1 MKTII
6 SILSLSLLVSCTHV
20 KIAYVD
26 YDLLMNNYEAVKL
39 QQEALKEKQTRYT
52 KELEDLQAQFQ
63 LKVQDYYK
71 NSPNMSADKRTEL
84 ESTLKQEQETIQA
97 RQQQASQELQN
108 ENEENNNIFT
118 MSVDSIVENYAKEN
132 KYNLIMRTLDKSN
145 VIYGDET
152 VDITSEILEI
162 LNN

>member
-1 MKTII
+1 MKTILI
-6 SILSLSLLVSCTHV
+6 FLSAILLLSCTQT

-26 YDLLMNNYEAVKL
+26 YESLMNNYEAVKL
-39 QQEALKEKQTRYT
+39 QQETLKEKQTRFN

-63 LKVQDYYK
+63 LKVQDFYK
-71 NSPNMSADKRTEL
+71 NSPNMSADKRAEL
-84 ESTLKQEQETIQA
+84 ENTLKQEQESIQT

-108 ENEENNNIFT
+108 ENQENNNIFT

-132 KYNLIMRTLDKSN
+132 KYNLIVRTLGKSN

-152 VDITSEILEI
+152 VDITSEILKI